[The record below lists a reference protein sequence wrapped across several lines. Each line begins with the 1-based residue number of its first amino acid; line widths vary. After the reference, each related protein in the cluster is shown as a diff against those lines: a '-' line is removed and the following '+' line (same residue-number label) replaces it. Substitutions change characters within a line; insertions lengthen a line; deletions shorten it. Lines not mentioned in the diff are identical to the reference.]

1 MIATLRYCAVMSAI
15 SVHVPR
21 SRRDRPAKAPLSREA
36 IVHAGLD
43 LLETGGL
50 ANLSLRKIASA
61 LDTGSASLYVYVENI
76 HHLHALMLD
85 TALSEIRYDGRGPAA
100 ERVKAVLESYLEVML
115 ARRGLAQLAA
125 TTMPEGEN
133 WMRLN
138 EFLLAGLLE
147 AGVAPERAA
156 WGIDLL
162 LLQVTAKAAELTAW
176 GEQGDVIAHTAD
188 TSAMASATS
197 FPRLHELHD
206 LVFAGTTTRRLAW
219 ALDALLDGIAH
230 TPLPP

>member
-1 MIATLRYCAVMSAI
+1 MSAI

-21 SRRDRPAKAPLSREA
+21 GRRDRPAKAPLSREA

-100 ERVKAVLESYLEVML
+100 ERVKAVLESYLEVSL
-115 ARRGLAQLAA
+115 GNRPA
-125 TTMPEGEN
+125 
-133 WMRLN
+133 
-138 EFLLAGLLE
+138 
-147 AGVAPERAA
+147 
-156 WGIDLL
+156 
-162 LLQVTAKAAELTAW
+162 
-176 GEQGDVIAHTAD
+176 VIAGHGQGRRVD
-188 TSAMASATS
+188 
-197 FPRLHELHD
+197 RL
-206 LVFAGTTTRRLAW
+206 G
-219 ALDALLDGIAH
+219 
-230 TPLPP
+230 